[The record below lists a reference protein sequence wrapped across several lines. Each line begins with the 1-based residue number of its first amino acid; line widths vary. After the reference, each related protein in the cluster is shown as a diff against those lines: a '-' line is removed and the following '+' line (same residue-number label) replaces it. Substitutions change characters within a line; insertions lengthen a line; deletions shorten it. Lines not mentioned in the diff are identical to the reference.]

1 VRTAA
6 SPSIGSQRTGSP
18 VRWQRQFPCRG
29 SSGAAGS
36 SASTR
41 EYAEQ
46 GIRVNAVC
54 PGVTDTEII
63 ERFTGQQ

>member
-1 VRTAA
+1 
-6 SPSIGSQRTGSP
+6 